1 MELQFVFQCWPAR
14 GIISQV
20 YMSIQKNHCFE
31 KPPLSQ
37 DHVRFTTQCSEN
49 MRSSWHNERVRVG
62 TWFQIFFPQILLFTL
77 VSHIWKAESYQGLWP
92 GTRGNAS
99 LRAVL
104 AIAASMPRSRSN
116 VDEQME
122 KCVTRPGTEK
132 NQKLALEPF
141 IGNFQWSITRY
152 SHGHFTFQEIIKPAE
167 KIIAHSLSLVGK
179 ISKSP

>member
-132 NQKLALEPF
+132 NQKLALNLKNHIYP
-141 IGNFQWSITRY
+141 IP
-152 SHGHFTFQEIIKPAE
+152 IKPRTGFE
-167 KIIAHSLSLVGK
+167 WPHPRFFSLGSYIDHYEFSRKQVNL
-179 ISKSP
+179 